1 VPTSRHPGLTA
12 LGVAVLCFLLG
23 CALQSG
29 LLPVGL
35 VHLWPQTGVVVA
47 ALLTTRRGWP
57 AILAAGF
64 GAEVAAVAVFG
75 GLSVRTPQMAAIGAL
90 SAWLAARLLGSRA
103 WRGPLL
109 DTLAEVALLG
119 LATIVAT
126 TVGATAGLLL
136 EALNGWRMPP
146 GFWINWAS
154 THAMSVLLIAPAILA
169 PVTHRL
175 AEPLGRRRRVLEALA
190 LAGTLGVLLFQLFAR
205 PATPV
210 VSPSWLAPVLL
221 WAAVRFGSSGAALAC
236 LAVGVV
242 ALPAAL
248 SGLGPMG
255 YAPAIADRLFGTQA
269 MLAISAV
276 TSLAAAAVVTERR
289 RAEELLRESVSRFG
303 RIYHSSMVGVL
314 VFDEQGRVVEAN
326 HYALGLLGYTPED
339 VAAGEVTGGRITP
352 PERQAEAR
360 LAWDTL
366 RREGVT
372 PAAEISCLRKDGAR
386 VWAALSAARLV
397 GETPRYLA
405 LLLDVTAER
414 RQLTLMAE
422 TQSSARIGGW
432 EFELATGATFWTAE
446 TFRLHGMPPASQV
459 PDLAVMAARYPSPG
473 RERLLAAQHRA
484 RTEGTPFDLELQLRA
499 DSGAELDVRVTGR
512 AELRQGAVTR
522 VFGTLQDITGR
533 KRLEQQFLQA
543 QKMDGLGRLAGGVAH
558 DLNNILTA
566 IFGHTAL
573 LERSLPEGD
582 PAREDVEAI
591 HAAGDRA
598 ASLVAQL
605 LAFARRQTLAPQPVD
620 LVALLRGLERM
631 LGRVIG
637 EDIVLRA
644 ELPAERWLALADPH
658 QLEQVVV
665 NLAVNAR
672 DAMPGGGELCLAVRH
687 AVLSP
692 AEAALRPPLPPGP
705 AVCLAVTDQG
715 EGIPAEVLPHIFE
728 PFFTTKPQGRGTGL
742 GLATCYGIVQQA
754 GGMIEVESTVG
765 RGSTFRVW
773 LPRVEPTA
781 PARPADGR
789 TPAATRG
796 TEHLLLVEDD
806 PAVRALALR
815 ALEGA
820 GYQVRAAG
828 RAGEVLAL
836 DAQDLAGAAL
846 LVTDVI
852 MPEMSGLALAAEL
865 TARFPR
871 LRVLY
876 ISGYAPEVIGRGL
889 APAGARLLSKP
900 FTPDALVREVREV
913 LDARTPA

>member
-1 VPTSRHPGLTA
+1 MPTSRHPGLTA

-23 CALQSG
+23 GALQSG
-29 LLPVGL
+29 LLPLGL

-64 GAEVAAVAVFG
+64 VAEVAAVGAFG
-75 GLSVRTPQMAAIGAL
+75 EVSTRTPQMAALGAL

-119 LATIVAT
+119 LATLVAT
-126 TVGATAGLLL
+126 VVGAAAGLLL

-146 GFWINWAS
+146 GFWVNWAS
-154 THAMSVLLIAPAILA
+154 THAMSILLIAPAILA
-169 PVTHRL
+169 PVTHPL

-190 LAGTLGVLLFQLFAR
+190 LASALGALLFLLFAR

-210 VSPSWLAPVLL
+210 VSPSWLAPLLL

-236 LAVGVV
+236 LAVGMV

-248 SGLGPMG
+248 TGMGPMG
-255 YAPAIADRLFGTQA
+255 YAPVIADRLFGTQA

-289 RAEELLRESVSRFG
+289 RAEELLRESVSRLG
-303 RIYHSSMVGVL
+303 RIYHSSVIGVL
-314 VFDEQGRVVEAN
+314 VFDDTGRVVEAN
-326 HYALGLLGYTPED
+326 QYALALLGYSAEE
-339 VAAGEVTGGRITP
+339 VAAGLVTGDRITP
-352 PERQAEAR
+352 PERQEEAG
-360 LAWDTL
+360 LAWATL
-366 RREGVT
+366 RRDGVT
-372 PAAEISCLRKDGAR
+372 PAAEVSCLRKDGAR

-397 GETPRYLA
+397 GEVPRYLV
-405 LLLDVTAER
+405 LLLDVTAEH

-446 TFRLHGMPPASQV
+446 TFRLHGLPPAGQV
-459 PDLAVMAARYPSPG
+459 PDLSTMIDRYPSPG
-473 RERLLAAQHRA
+473 RERLRSALHRA
-484 RTEGTPFDLELQLRA
+484 RTAGTPFDLEVQLHPV
-499 DSGAELDVRVTGR
+499 GGPPLEVRVTGR
-512 AELRQGAVTR
+512 ADLDKGSVTR

-543 QKMDGLGRLAGGVAH
+543 QKMEGLGRLAGGVAH

-573 LERSLPEGD
+573 LERSLPEAD
-582 PAREDVEAI
+582 AAREDVEAI
-591 HAAGDRA
+591 QAAGDRA

-605 LAFARRQTLAPQPVD
+605 LAFARRQTLAPREVD
-620 LVALLRGLERM
+620 LAALVRGLERM
-631 LGRVIG
+631 LGRVLG
-637 EDIVLRA
+637 EDIVLQTDT
-644 ELPAERWLALADPH
+644 PATAATVLADPH

-665 NLAVNAR
+665 NLVVNAR
-672 DAMPGGGELCLAVRH
+672 DAMPGGGPLGLSVQQVELT
-687 AVLSP
+687 P
-692 AEAALRPPLPPGP
+692 ADAALRPPLPAGP
-705 AVCLAVTDQG
+705 AICLAVTARG

-754 GGMIEVESTVG
+754 GGMIEVDSAVG
-765 RGSTFRVW
+765 WGTTFRVW
-773 LPRVEPTA
+773 LPRVEPAARAA
-781 PARPADGR
+781 PAEDRPA
-789 TPAATRG
+789 AAVGG
-796 TEHLLLVEDD
+796 TERLLLVEDD

-820 GYQVRAAG
+820 GYRVRATG
-828 RAGEVLAL
+828 RASEALAL
-836 DAQDLAGAAL
+836 DPESLAGTAL

-876 ISGYAPEVIGRGL
+876 ISGYAPEVIGRDL
-889 APAGARLLSKP
+889 APAGARLLPKP
-900 FTPDALVREVREV
+900 FTPDALVLQVREV